1 MLAIGKKLDSPLGL
15 FHLGS
20 CSFSLNYH
28 KTSLVKFNL
37 HLNGQILITELQ
49 GKIFTEILGTIFSNR
64 LYWYHQQGNLIL
76 LLTKI
81 TPPEGSIRTWDELW
95 FSFRVLYWYSQDC
108 LLMLRLR
115 TNICSCGKILH
126 TLPLWPLYYY
136 HVKSNGWYSMDDK
149 TQSNRVIDFLK
160 NGFQGLF

>member
-1 MLAIGKKLDSPLGL
+1 M
-15 FHLGS
+15 
-20 CSFSLNYH
+20 
-28 KTSLVKFNL
+28 KFNV
-37 HLNGQILITELQ
+37 HLNGQILHHWASGWNFYRNSWYLHESL
-49 GKIFTEILGTIFSNR
+49 ILV
-64 LYWYHQQGNLIL
+64 YHQQGNLTL

-95 FSFRVLYWYSQDC
+95 FSVRVFYSYSQDC